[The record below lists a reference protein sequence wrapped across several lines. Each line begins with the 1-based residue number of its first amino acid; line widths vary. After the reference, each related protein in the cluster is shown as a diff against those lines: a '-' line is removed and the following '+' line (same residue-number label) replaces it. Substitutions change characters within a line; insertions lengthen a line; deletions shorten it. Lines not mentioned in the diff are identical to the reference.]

1 MRLEYFEMIDSVEVF
16 DAEKGHIEATAY
28 VPEKS
33 PVFEGHFPTYPI
45 MPGVMLL
52 ETMNHASGY
61 LMLGLNGCSKL
72 PFFVGSKRV
81 KIRRFVTPGQVM
93 KVIVD
98 LIHEGSGFCV
108 TKGAIRVGKELI
120 AEAEMTMMLMNF
132 PTPELGA
139 EVTRRATLAGMKLA
153 VTA

>member
-1 MRLEYFEMIDSVEVF
+1 MRLEYFEMIDTVDAF
-16 DAEKGHIEATAY
+16 DAVAGHIEATAH
-28 VPEKS
+28 VPDAS

-61 LMLGLNGCSKL
+61 LMLGLNHCAKL

-93 KVIVD
+93 KVTVD
-98 LIHEGSGFCV
+98 LVHEGSGFCV
-108 TKGAIRVGKELI
+108 TKGTIRVGKELI

-132 PTPELGA
+132 PSPELGA
-139 EVTRRATLAGMKLA
+139 EVARRAILAGMKLP